1 MTKQF
6 KLGALIVALI
16 ASTGALAHEK
26 SGYTVDKEVKSVVRN
41 SYGECWENSYLD
53 KAKNGLVE
61 CGDRDAV
68 AAPEVAE
75 YKDEVV
81 KLSAKF
87 LFGFDKHNLRAEAR
101 ETLNEVASRVSNPNV
116 NVQDIT
122 VEGHT
127 DFMGSDK
134 YNQKL
139 SERRALAVANYLVSR
154 GVDAGK
160 LSAVGYGESQ
170 ATMTES
176 CQAEVAN
183 VKGKSKKRSALI
195 ACIEPDRRVDIRIR
209 SLVREQVK

>member
-16 ASTGALAHEK
+16 ASTGAVAHEK
-26 SGYTVDKEVKSVVRN
+26 NGYTVDSKTTSVVRN

-61 CGDRDAV
+61 CGDREG
-68 AAPEVAE
+68 AAPAVAE
-75 YKDEVV
+75 YKDELV
-81 KLSAKF
+81 KLSANF
-87 LFGFDKHNLRAEAR
+87 LFGFDKYNLRPEAR
-101 ETLNEVASRVSNPNV
+101 ETLDEVARRVTGKNV
-116 NVQDIT
+116 DVQDVS

-127 DFMGSDK
+127 DFMGTEK

-154 GVDAGK
+154 GVEAGK
-160 LSAVGYGESQ
+160 LSATGFGESQ
-170 ATMTES
+170 AQMTQS
-176 CQAEVAN
+176 CQSETAG
-183 VKGKSKKRSALI
+183 VKGKSKKRAALI

-209 SLVREQVK
+209 SLVRKEVK

>member
-16 ASTGALAHEK
+16 ASTGAVAHEK
-26 SGYTVDKEVKSVVRN
+26 SGYTIDKEVKSVVRN

-61 CGDRDAV
+61 CGDREEA
-68 AAPEVAE
+68 AAPAVAE
-75 YKDEVV
+75 YKDELV
-81 KLSAKF
+81 KLSANF
-87 LFGFDKHNLRAEAR
+87 LFGFDKYSLRAEAR
-101 ETLNEVASRVSNPNV
+101 KTLDEIASRVSDSNV
-116 NVQDIT
+116 DVQDIS

-127 DFMGSDK
+127 DFMGSEK

-160 LSAVGYGESQ
+160 LSAIGYGESQ
-170 ATMTES
+170 AQMTQT

-209 SLVREQVK
+209 SLVRKQVK